1 MAVFALLGFRAWS
14 RLRRV
19 LGAMPVDPAPLTAWL
34 LKRGDAAALSALA
47 GRLDETR
54 DGVLARLAGE
64 LTQGDSR
71 ARVGACNEALHEV
84 EGELAWGAGS
94 GGASLRA
101 CLFMTAFAA
110 VASFALRRGPSVELV
125 DTLILGV
132 GFGFALAAAERAS
145 DEAAREARRSLD
157 RWVEAALKCGAVRP
171 SLPVESPE

>member
-19 LGAMPVDPAPLTAWL
+19 LGAMPVDPKPLTAWL
-34 LKRGDAAALSALA
+34 LKRGDAAALRELA

-54 DGVLARLAGE
+54 DGVLARLAAE
-64 LTQGDSR
+64 LTQSDGR

-101 CLFMTAFAA
+101 CLFMTAFGA
-110 VASFALRRGPSVELV
+110 VASFVLRRGPSVELF
-125 DTLILGV
+125 DTLALGG
-132 GFGFALAAAERAS
+132 GFGLALSATERAS
-145 DEAAREARRSLD
+145 DEAAREARRALD
-157 RWVEAALKCGAVRP
+157 RWVEAALKCGAAGP